1 MSQVYI
7 TVTRTDIPNGVLQ
20 IRDLYPNPS
29 DFNAVID
36 PYPQGPFY
44 LSQPGN
50 ESVATKANGNI
61 LTLSRTVSGL
71 AAYLIATI
79 SGAQFDGPDG
89 DILLDDDH
97 SLTASEANTIAN
109 AIIATMQS
117 SGAVTTAAINTIIQN
132 NTATAVANGIG
143 LRTST
148 GKLADILAI
157 LTGAV
162 FTLPAGHQVQDT
174 NGLFTAIGTND
185 IDDYFIGEKNNR
197 ILASDIAVSAAKGAL
212 SVMLSDNF
220 TYKGIAN
227 NCVAIYNSNG
237 SVYDPN
243 A

>member
-1 MSQVYI
+1 MSQVFI

-44 LSQPGN
+44 LSQPEN
-50 ESVATKANGNI
+50 NSVATSTNGDQRTI
-61 LTLSRTVSGL
+61 SRTVSGL
-71 AAYLIATI
+71 AAYLIATLR
-79 SGAQFDGPDG
+79 GNDLGGG
-89 DILLDDDH
+89 DYEA
-97 SLTASEANTIAN
+97 LTATEANTIATDLVSRMRN
-109 AIIATMQS
+109 SLALAAANITDIA
-117 SGAVTTAAINTIIQN
+117 N
-132 NTATAVANGIG
+132 NTQADSDVAAP
-143 LRTST
+143 ST
-148 GKLADILAI
+148 TRVADILSI

-162 FTLPAGHQVQDT
+162 FTLPAGHEVQDD
-174 NGLFTAIGTND
+174 GGVFTPIAAGN
-185 IDDYFIGEKNNR
+185 IDDYFTGEKNNR
-197 ILASDIAVSAAKGAL
+197 VLASDIAVSAAKGAL

-220 TYKGIAN
+220 TYKGTAN